1 MTSYLDTLSHESTYV
16 FPSRK
21 RGESDAHIGPVG
33 QRALIYVVSKYAEQA
48 RVRDLSPHDLRH
60 RFGSRMAQT
69 VPLHRLAQLMGHDSL
84 DTTLRYVREKQQ
96 DLQQGVET
104 IAWA

>member
-33 QRALIYVVSKYAEQA
+33 QR
-48 RVRDLSPHDLRH
+48 R
-60 RFGSRMAQT
+60 
-69 VPLHRLAQLMGHDSL
+69 
-84 DTTLRYVREKQQ
+84 
-96 DLQQGVET
+96 
-104 IAWA
+104 